1 MYDWTDPG
9 REANSTTA
17 NMTTPNQLM
26 ELPHPQSHDDAST
39 PTNSERFVD
48 DDKLAALSKGVVP
61 ACTDKCARWALTN
74 SKPRATTQI
83 MTRLRSTRAFRARSA
98 RKSN

>member
-1 MYDWTDPG
+1 M
-9 REANSTTA
+9 TA
-17 NMTTPNQLM
+17 NMITPNQLM

-48 DDKLAALSKGVVP
+48 NDKLAALSKGVVP
-61 ACTDKCARWALTN
+61 ACTDRCARWALTNFAAWMNFN

-83 MTRLRSTRAFRARSA
+83 MTRLRSTSTFLGSC
-98 RKSN
+98 